1 VISHDPSSAR
11 RRTDLGWL
19 RHRTARQVAAR
30 APSAA
35 VPTPAPDPVRR
46 SRARPTTSDLD
57 LSDPGPPPPVPAGTA
72 GSLDLFPPSPT
83 AAVEPG
89 SGALPGSADL
99 ARPSRA
105 GSPVPPVSASG
116 RPRRP
121 VPRVASR
128 GRVILTRQEP
138 TVTLN
143 RVQSGVGSLTVEA
156 VCSPAVG
163 DITLG
168 ALYQLTD
175 GTSSVVHRA
184 TGLGS
189 GPPRSRRPVLTASR
203 GEFEQL
209 LVDLR
214 QSRTLERLLVYA
226 VSESG
231 SELAWG
237 GTLVTRTFGESRVEL
252 PLDFG
257 RHRGPIALMSLYNVD
272 GEYVLRAEAE
282 KVTGAVRDVAR
293 SFGYDQITWADPR
306 TPVV

>member
-1 VISHDPSSAR
+1 MISPDPSSAR

-19 RHRTARQVAAR
+19 RHRTARQVGTAR
-30 APSAA
+30 AAPAA
-35 VPTPAPDPVRR
+35 VSTPVPGPLRESGAAPI
-46 SRARPTTSDLD
+46 TSDLD
-57 LSDPGPPPPVPAGTA
+57 LSDPGPPPAPVGAS
-72 GSLDLFPPSPT
+72 GSLDLFPATPAPAEDSGSGT
-83 AAVEPG
+83 RPG
-89 SGALPGSADL
+89 SPDLLRPPAPTPGPA
-99 ARPSRA
+99 
-105 GSPVPPVSASG
+105 
-116 RPRRP
+116 RRP
-121 VPRVASR
+121 VPRVAPR
-128 GRVILTRQEP
+128 GRVILTPQEP

-143 RVQSGVGSLTVEA
+143 RLQSGVGNLTVEA
-156 VCSPAVG
+156 VCSPSVG
-163 DITLG
+163 DIAVG

-175 GTSSVVHRA
+175 GTSSIVQRA
-184 TGLGS
+184 IGLGA

-231 SELAWG
+231 SDLAWG
-237 GTLVTRTFGESRVEL
+237 GTLVTRTFGGARVEI

-257 RHRGPIALMSLYNVD
+257 SHRGPIALMSLYNVD

>member
-1 VISHDPSSAR
+1 M
-11 RRTDLGWL
+11 
-19 RHRTARQVAAR
+19 
-30 APSAA
+30 
-35 VPTPAPDPVRR
+35 
-46 SRARPTTSDLD
+46 
-57 LSDPGPPPPVPAGTA
+57 
-72 GSLDLFPPSPT
+72 
-83 AAVEPG
+83 
-89 SGALPGSADL
+89 
-99 ARPSRA
+99 
-105 GSPVPPVSASG
+105 
-116 RPRRP
+116 
-121 VPRVASR
+121 PRVASR
-128 GRVILTRQEP
+128 GRVILTPQEP

-143 RVQSGVGSLTVEA
+143 RLQSGVGSLTVEA

-163 DITLG
+163 DITIG

-175 GTSSVVHRA
+175 GTSSIVHRA
-184 TGLGS
+184 TGLAS
-189 GPPRSRRPVLTASR
+189 GPPRSRGPVLTASR
-203 GEFEQL
+203 AEFEQL

-231 SELAWG
+231 GDLAWG

-293 SFGYDQITWADPR
+293 SFGYDHITWADPH